1 MIEYRVDYYDIHNF
15 LRFSYFYLFIY
26 DLHLVVIVVMMYW
39 GWGIVYWGMFVGDWG
54 GDKLGNRLVDMM
66 AEWLTVND
74 SIETVVFI
82 SGVFDGTFETISI
95 DQAV

>member
-1 MIEYRVDYYDIHNF
+1 
-15 LRFSYFYLFIY
+15 
-26 DLHLVVIVVMMYW
+26 MMYW

-54 GDKLGNRLVDMM
+54 GDNLGNRLVDMM

-82 SGVFDGTFETISI
+82 GSVFDGTFETISI